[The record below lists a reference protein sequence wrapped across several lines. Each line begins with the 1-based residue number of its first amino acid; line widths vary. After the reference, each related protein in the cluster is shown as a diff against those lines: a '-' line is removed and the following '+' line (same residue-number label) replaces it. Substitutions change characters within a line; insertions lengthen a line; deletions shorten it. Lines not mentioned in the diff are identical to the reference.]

1 MIFTF
6 GWSGWKKR
14 SLRAEQLLEE
24 TKEANEKIQD
34 AAKSLLAQRDEARK
48 DAYELGKQLTTATK
62 KITEL
67 LEQVRLMSQR

>member
-1 MIFTF
+1 MINIF
-6 GWSGWKKR
+6 GWKSKALMK
-14 SLRAEQLLEE
+14 AEARIAEL
-24 TKEANEKIQD
+24 KEAHTKLVEASQN
-34 AAKSLLAQRDEARK
+34 LLAQRDEARK

>member
-1 MIFTF
+1 MIYPWTN
-6 GWSGWKKR
+6 KR
-14 SLRAEQLLEE
+14 ALRAEQLLEE
-24 TKEANEKIQD
+24 TKEANEKLQD

-48 DAYELGKQLTTATK
+48 DVFELGKQLTTATK